1 LGNLWGSLVK
11 FFDEILKF
19 SYGFTHNYGVSII
32 LMTILIRLIL
42 YPLMQKQMVSMREMQ
57 KIQPLMKEVQ
67 ERYKNNKEKLN
78 QELMKLYKEHKV
90 NPMGGCLPLLIQM
103 PILILLFQVLRVFDY
118 KDKLTGDIVGGFLW
132 IHNQVPEIVKGLLT
146 GENIGGLAAPEQL
159 IRLRDKVIF
168 GIQLGDK
175 GIFGIQYLGIMPF
188 LIGASM
194 YYQQKMTTAPP
205 TTPGKEGGSAEQTQ
219 KMMTIMMPLLI
230 AYMSF
235 NLPSGLTLYWLVSTL
250 LGIGQQYFINK
261 KIPTEVTD
269 LKTSISKEKEKEK
282 PAYKKPEK
290 SDSFQEE
297 PWIPGYEKSTEKNS
311 FKGSKKAKKYN
322 KVKTK

>member
-1 LGNLWGSLVK
+1 LGSLWGSLVK
-11 FFDEILKF
+11 LFDEILKF

-146 GENIGGLAAPEQL
+146 GNNIGGLAAPEQL
-159 IRLRDKVIF
+159 IRLP
-168 GIQLGDK
+168 GS
-175 GIFGIQYLGIMPF
+175 GIFGMQYLGIMPF
-188 LIGASM
+188 LIGVSM
-194 YYQQKMTTAPP
+194 FYQQKMTTAPP

-230 AYMSF
+230 AFMSF

-269 LKTSISKEKEKEK
+269 LKAPISQEKEKEK

-297 PWIPGYEKSTEKNS
+297 PWIPGYEKSTDKNS
-311 FKGSKKAKKYN
+311 FKSRK
-322 KVKTK
+322 KTKKHNKDKIK

>member
-1 LGNLWGSLVK
+1 LGSLWGSLVK

-19 SYGFTHNYGVSII
+19 SYGFTHNYGISII

-103 PILILLFQVLRVFDY
+103 PILILLFQVLRVFEY
-118 KDKLTGDIVGGFLW
+118 KDKLGNIIGGFLW
-132 IHNQVPEIVKGLLT
+132 IPNQVEIILKDGVPKVV
-146 GENIGGLAAPEQL
+146 GGLAAPEQL
-159 IRLRDKVIF
+159 IR
-168 GIQLGDK
+168 LGDK

-188 LIGASM
+188 LIGVSM
-194 YYQQKMTTAPP
+194 FYQQKMTTAPP

-230 AYMSF
+230 AFMSF
-235 NLPSGLTLYWLVSTL
+235 TLPSGLTLYWLVSTL

-269 LKTSISKEKEKEK
+269 LKAPISKEKEKEK

-311 FKGSKKAKKYN
+311 FKGRKKTKKYK
-322 KVKTK
+322 KVNTK

>member
-1 LGNLWGSLVK
+1 
-11 FFDEILKF
+11 
-19 SYGFTHNYGVSII
+19 
-32 LMTILIRLIL
+32 
-42 YPLMQKQMVSMREMQ
+42 MREMQ

-103 PILILLFQVLRVFDY
+103 PILILLFQVLRVFEY
-118 KDKLTGDIVGGFLW
+118 KDNLGNIVGGFLW
-132 IHNQVPEIVKGLLT
+132 IPNQVEIILKDGLHKVV
-146 GENIGGLAAPEQL
+146 GGLAAPEQL
-159 IRLRDKVIF
+159 IP
-168 GIQLGDK
+168 LGK

-188 LIGASM
+188 LIGVSM
-194 YYQQKMTTAPP
+194 FYQQKMTTAPS
-205 TTPGKEGGSAEQTQ
+205 TTTGKEGGSAEQTQ

-230 AYMSF
+230 AFMSF
-235 NLPSGLTLYWLVSTL
+235 TLPSGLTLYWLVSTL

-269 LKTSISKEKEKEK
+269 LKALIPKEKEKEK

-297 PWIPGYEKSTEKNS
+297 PWIPGYEKSTDKKF
-311 FKGSKKAKKYN
+311 FKGRKKTKKY
-322 KVKTK
+322 KKSKTK

>member
-1 LGNLWGSLVK
+1 MGSLWSSLGDIFASIIE
-11 FFDEILKF
+11 FFY
-19 SYGFTHNYGVSII
+19 SFTHNYGISII
-32 LMTILIRLIL
+32 LMTIIIRLIL

-103 PILILLFQVLRVFDY
+103 PILILLFQVLRKFEYLDPVTN
-118 KDKLTGDIVGGFLW
+118 KIAGGFLW
-132 IHNQVPEIVKGLLT
+132 IHNQVPEIVKDTLTKKYILT
-146 GENIGGLAAPEQL
+146 GKYIGGLAAPDQL
-159 IRLRDKVIF
+159 FGVIYGYKI
-168 GIQLGDK
+168 GIL
-175 GIFGIQYLGIMPF
+175 PF
-188 LIGASM
+188 LIGISM
-194 YYQQKMTTAPP
+194 FYQQKMTTAPP

-230 AYMSF
+230 AFMSF

-261 KIPTEVTD
+261 KIPTEVTA
-269 LKTSISKEKEKEK
+269 LKAPVSQEKEIEK

>member
-1 LGNLWGSLVK
+1 MGSLWSSLGDIFASIIE
-11 FFDEILKF
+11 FFY
-19 SYGFTHNYGVSII
+19 SFTHNYGISII
-32 LMTILIRLIL
+32 LMTIIIRLIL

-103 PILILLFQVLRVFDY
+103 PILILLFQVLRKFEYLDPVTN
-118 KDKLTGDIVGGFLW
+118 KIAGGFLW
-132 IHNQVPEIVKGLLT
+132 IPNQVEIILKDGLHKVV
-146 GENIGGLAAPEQL
+146 GGLAAPEQL
-159 IRLRDKVIF
+159 IP
-168 GIQLGDK
+168 LGK

-188 LIGASM
+188 LIGVSM
-194 YYQQKMTTAPP
+194 FYQQKMTTAPP

-230 AYMSF
+230 AFMSF

-269 LKTSISKEKEKEK
+269 LKAPISKEKEKEK

-311 FKGSKKAKKYN
+311 FKGRKKTKKYN

>member
-1 LGNLWGSLVK
+1 MGSLWGSLVK

-19 SYGFTHNYGVSII
+19 SYGFTHNYGISII

-103 PILILLFQVLRVFDY
+103 PILILLFQVLRVFEY
-118 KDKLTGDIVGGFLW
+118 KDKLGRIVGGFLW
-132 IHNQVPEIVKGLLT
+132 IPNQVEIILKDGLHKFV
-146 GENIGGLAAPEQL
+146 GGLAAPEQL
-159 IRLRDKVIF
+159 IRLP
-168 GIQLGDK
+168 GS

-188 LIGASM
+188 LIGVSM
-194 YYQQKMTTAPP
+194 FYQQKMTTAPP

-230 AYMSF
+230 AFMSF
-235 NLPSGLTLYWLVSTL
+235 SLPSGLTLYWLVSTL

-269 LKTSISKEKEKEK
+269 LKAPISKEKEKEK

-290 SDSFQEE
+290 PDSFQEE

-311 FKGSKKAKKYN
+311 FKGRRKTKKYR
-322 KVKTK
+322 KVKIK

>member
-1 LGNLWGSLVK
+1 LGSLWSSLVK
-11 FFDEILKF
+11 LFDEILKF

-67 ERYKNNKEKLN
+67 EKYKNDKERLNKE
-78 QELMKLYKEHKV
+78 LMTLYKEHKV

-132 IHNQVPEIVKGLLT
+132 IPNQVEIILKDGLHKVV
-146 GENIGGLAAPEQL
+146 GGLAAPEQL
-159 IRLRDKVIF
+159 IR
-168 GIQLGDK
+168 LGDK

-188 LIGASM
+188 LIGVSM
-194 YYQQKMTTAPP
+194 FYQQKMTTAPP

-230 AYMSF
+230 AFMSF
-235 NLPSGLTLYWLVSTL
+235 TLPSGLTLYWLVSTL

-269 LKTSISKEKEKEK
+269 LKAPISKEKEKEK

-297 PWIPGYEKSTEKNS
+297 PWIPGYEKSTDKNS
-311 FKGSKKAKKYN
+311 FKGRKKTKKYKKAN
-322 KVKTK
+322 TK

>member
-1 LGNLWGSLVK
+1 MGSLWSSLGDIFASIIE
-11 FFDEILKF
+11 FFY
-19 SYGFTHNYGVSII
+19 SFTHNYGISII
-32 LMTILIRLIL
+32 LMTIIIRLIL

-103 PILILLFQVLRVFDY
+103 PILILLFQVLRVFEY
-118 KDKLTGDIVGGFLW
+118 KDKLGRIVGGFLW
-132 IHNQVPEIVKGLLT
+132 IPNQVEIILKDGLHKVV
-146 GENIGGLAAPEQL
+146 GGLAAPEQL
-159 IRLRDKVIF
+159 IP
-168 GIQLGDK
+168 LGK

-188 LIGASM
+188 LIGVSM
-194 YYQQKMTTAPP
+194 FYQQKMTTAPP

-230 AYMSF
+230 AFMSF

-269 LKTSISKEKEKEK
+269 LKAPISKEKEKEK
-282 PAYKKPEK
+282 LAYKKPEK

-311 FKGSKKAKKYN
+311 FKGTKKTKKYN

>member
-1 LGNLWGSLVK
+1 MGSLWGSLVK
-11 FFDEILKF
+11 LFDEILKF
-19 SYGFTHNYGVSII
+19 SYGFTHNYGISII

-103 PILILLFQVLRVFDY
+103 PILILLFQVLRVFEY
-118 KDKLTGDIVGGFLW
+118 KDKLGNIIGGFLW
-132 IHNQVPEIVKGLLT
+132 IPNQVEIILKDGVPKVV
-146 GENIGGLAAPEQL
+146 GGLAAPEQL
-159 IRLRDKVIF
+159 IR
-168 GIQLGDK
+168 LGDK

-188 LIGASM
+188 LIGVSM
-194 YYQQKMTTAPP
+194 FYQQKMTTAPP

-230 AYMSF
+230 AFMSF
-235 NLPSGLTLYWLVSTL
+235 TLPSGLTLYWLVSTL

-269 LKTSISKEKEKEK
+269 LKAPISKEKEKEK

-311 FKGSKKAKKYN
+311 FKGRKKTKKYK
-322 KVKTK
+322 KVNTK

>member
-1 LGNLWGSLVK
+1 MGSLWGSLVK

-19 SYGFTHNYGVSII
+19 SYGFTHNYGISII

-103 PILILLFQVLRVFDY
+103 PILILLFQVLRVFEY
-118 KDKLTGDIVGGFLW
+118 KDKLGRIVGGFLW
-132 IHNQVPEIVKGLLT
+132 IPNQVEIILKDGLHKFV
-146 GENIGGLAAPEQL
+146 GGLAAPEQL
-159 IRLRDKVIF
+159 IP
-168 GIQLGDK
+168 LGK
-175 GIFGIQYLGIMPF
+175 GIFGIQYIGIMPF
-188 LIGASM
+188 LIGVSM
-194 YYQQKMTTAPP
+194 FYQQKMTTAPP

-230 AYMSF
+230 AFMSF
-235 NLPSGLTLYWLVSTL
+235 SLPSGLTLYWLVSTL

-269 LKTSISKEKEKEK
+269 LKAPISKEKEKEK

-297 PWIPGYEKSTEKNS
+297 PWIPGYEKSTEKNF
-311 FKGSKKAKKYN
+311 FKGRKKTKKYK

>member
-1 LGNLWGSLVK
+1 LGSLWSFLGDIFASIIV
-11 FFDEILKF
+11 FFY
-19 SYGFTHNYGVSII
+19 SFTHNYGVSII
-32 LMTILIRLIL
+32 LMTILTRLIL

-103 PILILLFQVLRVFDY
+103 PILILLFQVLREFKGKIY
-118 KDKLTGDIVGGFLW
+118 TVGFPGFLPFW
-132 IHNQVPEIVKGLLT
+132 LT
-146 GENIGGLAAPEQL
+146 DLSQPDNLFGKIGKYS
-159 IRLRDKVIF
+159 I
-168 GIQLGDK
+168 
-175 GIFGIQYLGIMPF
+175 GIMPL
-188 LIGASM
+188 LIGISM
-194 YYQQKMTTAPP
+194 FYQQKMTTAPP

-230 AYMSF
+230 AFMSF
-235 NLPSGLTLYWLVSTL
+235 SLPSGLTLYWLVSTL

-269 LKTSISKEKEKEK
+269 LKAPLSKEKEKEK
-282 PAYKKPEK
+282 PVYKKPEK

-311 FKGSKKAKKYN
+311 FKDRKKTKKYK

>member
-1 LGNLWGSLVK
+1 LGSLWSSLVEL
-11 FFDEILKF
+11 FDEILKF
-19 SYGFTHNYGVSII
+19 SYGFTHNYGISII

-103 PILILLFQVLRVFDY
+103 PILILLFQVLRAFDY

-146 GENIGGLAAPEQL
+146 GNNIGGLAAPERL
-159 IRLRDKVIF
+159 IRLP
-168 GIQLGDK
+168 GS

-188 LIGASM
+188 LIGVSM
-194 YYQQKMTTAPP
+194 FYQQKMTTAPP

-230 AYMSF
+230 AFMSF
-235 NLPSGLTLYWLVSTL
+235 TLPSGLTLYWLVSTL

-269 LKTSISKEKEKEK
+269 LKALIPKEKEKEK

-297 PWIPGYEKSTEKNS
+297 PWIPGYEKSTDKKF
-311 FKGSKKAKKYN
+311 FKGRKKTKKY
-322 KVKTK
+322 KKSKTK